1 MVNIYSQYNVESL
14 NFKYQNN
21 VDNNIDRLNAP

>member
-14 NFKYQNN
+14 NFKYRNN
-21 VDNNIDRLNAP
+21 IGNNIDRLNAP